1 MATLNRIS
9 RTSILAGGALL
20 ALVAVTGC
28 SESAG
33 DENTPE
39 KRSFGPVGDQL
50 TIARSNGDLTVKP
63 ADVDEVEVTRW
74 FSGWSAVGDKP
85 KASWKLDGDKLSLT
99 TDCGSV
105 ISNCSARYE
114 ILVPRKT
121 ALTVE
126 GDNGRTTASGFT
138 TDLDITSDNGAV
150 TVDGASGALTVR
162 SGSGDVRATG
172 LKSTRV
178 DAGSDNGKVHL
189 AFAGVPDQVGVKTN
203 NGGVTVEVPDGTY
216 KVTTKTDNGKVDVDL
231 PSDAGSAHA
240 ITATTD
246 NGGIT
251 LRTAG

>member
-1 MATLNRIS
+1 MAPPNRIF

-28 SESAG
+28 GESTG
-33 DENTPE
+33 DDNTPE

-50 TIARSNGDLTVKP
+50 TISRSNGDLTVKP

-85 KASWKLDGDKLSLT
+85 KASWKLTGDALSLT
-99 TDCGSV
+99 TSCGSV
-105 ISNCSARYE
+105 ISNCGARYE
-114 ILVPRKT
+114 VLVPRRT
-121 ALTVE
+121 ALTID

-138 TDLDITSDNGAV
+138 TDLDISSDNGAV
-150 TVDGASGALTVR
+150 TVSDSSGALTVR
-162 SGSGDVRATG
+162 SGSGEVRATG
-172 LKSTRV
+172 LKSRRV
-178 DAGSDNGKVHL
+178 EAGSDNGKVYL
-189 AFAGVPDQVGVKTN
+189 AFTAVPDQVGVKTD

-216 KVTTKTDNGKVDVDL
+216 KVTTKTDNGKVQVDV
-231 PSDAGSAHA
+231 PNDAGSAHT

-251 LRTAG
+251 VRTAR